1 MSIVKY
7 ILLYHYL
14 FRAVNDLDDVRCA
27 MISIN
32 DFKQQEIWLD
42 TEIGQV
48 EDCYS
53 LLNKLN
59 VPVTQEEINLC
70 DTLRYVKQKVSSKSQ
85 EVQYHLL
92 SIQPAMRG
100 DLTSQVSITSCLTKN
115 FIKTQ

>member
-1 MSIVKY
+1 
-7 ILLYHYL
+7 
-14 FRAVNDLDDVRCA
+14 